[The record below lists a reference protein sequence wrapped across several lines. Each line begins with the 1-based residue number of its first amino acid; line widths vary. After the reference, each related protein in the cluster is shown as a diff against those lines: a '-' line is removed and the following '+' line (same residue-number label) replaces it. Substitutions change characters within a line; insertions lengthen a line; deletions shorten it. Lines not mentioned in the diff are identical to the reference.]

1 MEPDQGTPILITQ
14 RGIWRWIPSSTPQW
28 ALGHLVGRPSMLLK
42 QEPSAS
48 TGHTRL
54 AAGDTRLSHCCSNP
68 PESLGAE
75 ATVTVQG
82 QDLAAQVR
90 MLQPLDSGQAA
101 APSMQLAFRR
111 ISIAQNSTLVS
122 NLRGGGPQTADFGML
137 WTRKH

>member
-1 MEPDQGTPILITQ
+1 
-14 RGIWRWIPSSTPQW
+14 
-28 ALGHLVGRPSMLLK
+28 MLLK

-137 WTRKH
+137 WTREH

>member
-1 MEPDQGTPILITQ
+1 
-14 RGIWRWIPSSTPQW
+14 
-28 ALGHLVGRPSMLLK
+28 MLLK
-42 QEPSAS
+42 QEPPAS

-101 APSMQLAFRR
+101 APSAQATFRDG
-111 ISIAQNSTLVS
+111 SLTQNSALRP
-122 NLRGGGPQTADFGML
+122 NLRSAEAQTADSEVL
-137 WTRKH
+137 WARHH

>member
-1 MEPDQGTPILITQ
+1 
-14 RGIWRWIPSSTPQW
+14 
-28 ALGHLVGRPSMLLK
+28 MLLK

-54 AAGDTRLSHCCSNP
+54 AAGDTGLSHCCSNP
-68 PESLGAE
+68 PDSLGAE

-101 APSMQLAFRR
+101 APSMQLAFRH